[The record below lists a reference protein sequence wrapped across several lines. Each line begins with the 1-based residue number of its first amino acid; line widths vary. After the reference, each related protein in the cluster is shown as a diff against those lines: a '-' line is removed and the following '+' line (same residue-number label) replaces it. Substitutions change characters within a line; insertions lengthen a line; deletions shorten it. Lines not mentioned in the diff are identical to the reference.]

1 MRMNILAVGA
11 HPDDI
16 EIGCAGA
23 IAKHVANGDTVM
35 MVVMSAGEE
44 GGAKATTRLV
54 ELSNSA
60 KELGVSRVECFK
72 YPDRAVPANHEAIAR
87 LDKIIAEFAP
97 SRAYIPYTHEVHQDH
112 ARTSEVALAACRN
125 LPQILMYEGPSTFP
139 DFRVDF
145 WIDIAETIDTKLTA
159 LGKYVSQGEKDILK
173 IDSIRSLNH
182 FRGYQARTTYAEGF
196 HIFRFIE

>member
-1 MRMNILAVGA
+1 MNILAVGA

-16 EIGCAGA
+16 EIGCGGT
-23 IAKHVANGDTVM
+23 IAKHIARGDDVM
-35 MVVMSAGEE
+35 MVVLSAGEQ
-44 GGAKATTRLV
+44 GGARANVRLS
-54 ELSNSA
+54 ELADSA
-60 KELGVSRVECFK
+60 RILGVKRVECLK
-72 YPDRAVPANHEAIAR
+72 YPDREIPASHEVIAK
-87 LDKIIAEFAP
+87 LDRIVADFAP

-139 DFRVDF
+139 NFQVDF
-145 WIDIAETIDTKLTA
+145 WTDIAETIDTKLTS
-159 LGKYVSQGEKDILK
+159 LGAYVSQGEKDILK

>member
-1 MRMNILAVGA
+1 MNILAVGA

-23 IAKHVANGDTVM
+23 IAKHIAKGDSVM
-35 MVVMSAGEE
+35 MVVMSAGEG
-44 GGAKATTRLV
+44 GGAAAGTRLE
-54 ELSNSA
+54 ELANSA
-60 KELGVSRVECFK
+60 AVLGVKRVECLK
-72 YPDRAVPANHEAIAR
+72 YPDRAVPANHDAITKF
-87 LDKIIAEFAP
+87 DKIIADLKP
-97 SRAYIPYTHEVHQDH
+97 DRAYIPYTHEVHQDH
-112 ARTSEVALAACRN
+112 ARTSEVALSACRN

-139 DFRVDF
+139 DFTVDF